1 MFFHASASLCS
12 RLASCFVFVLFFVL
26 IRCRFLLCPLR
37 CGTPS
42 TDGVYT
48 RMTWLHLHCIGR
60 GVPVGFNKDSVG
72 RLAPTINHRGY
83 LNHRFFMRAK
93 CRTRAHYS
101 P

>member
-1 MFFHASASLCS
+1 MFFHASASMSS
-12 RLASCFVFVLFFVL
+12 REATRFVIVLIIEL
-26 IRCRFLLCPLR
+26 IRCRFSLCPLR

-42 TDGVYT
+42 TAGVYT

-60 GVPVGFNKDSVG
+60 GVPVGFTKDSVG
-72 RLAPTINHRGY
+72 RLAPPINHRGY
-83 LNHRFFMRAK
+83 LNHRFLMRAK